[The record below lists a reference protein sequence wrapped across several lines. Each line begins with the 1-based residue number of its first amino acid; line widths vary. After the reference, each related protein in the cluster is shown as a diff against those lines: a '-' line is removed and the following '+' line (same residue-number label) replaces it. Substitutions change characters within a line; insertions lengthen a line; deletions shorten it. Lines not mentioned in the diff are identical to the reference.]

1 MNDVQPLRSITREL
15 IGRIGQA
22 DLLVGIPCFNNASTV
37 AHVVAAAARG
47 LREHFPGSRGA
58 IVIADGGSTLDDTR
72 ELALA
77 EMKAREIPGVVG
89 IYRGLPGKGSA
100 VRMIFAAAGELET
113 KALALLDADLRSV
126 TPQWIERLLGPVV
139 KGGYEFVAPLYRR
152 YKFDGTITNNVTY
165 NMLRCLFGKRV
176 RQPIGGEFAFSG
188 RLAAELEALPIWHTD
203 VARFGIDIWLT
214 VNALIREVR
223 ICQTHLGVKVH
234 DAKDPAAS
242 LEPMFRQV
250 VGTLFALMEE
260 TDAYWTVAGRSA
272 AIDAWGAAG
281 DEEPEAFPID
291 FQRLVEHFY
300 LSWQTLRG
308 AWGSILRPETFE
320 ELEACVDTGRDVFL
334 ISTDLWARILFE
346 FAAAYHQRPAA
357 KKQVIEV
364 LSPLYFARV
373 ASFIRRVGDN
383 SNEEAE
389 AVVEEQAR
397 IFEIRKPYL
406 LELWNARPGATE
418 APAP

>member
-15 IGRIGQA
+15 IGRIGKA
-22 DLLVGIPCFNNASTV
+22 DLLVGIPCFNNAATV

-77 EMKAREIPGVVG
+77 EMKAQGVPGVVG

-100 VRMIFAAAGELET
+100 VRMIFAAAGEIEA

-260 TDAYWTVAGRSA
+260 TDAYWIPAGRSA
-272 AIDAWGAAG
+272 AIDVWGAAG

-320 ELEACVDTGRDVFL
+320 ELEACVNTGRDVFL

-346 FAAAYHQRPAA
+346 FAAAYHHRPAA

-373 ASFIRRVGDN
+373 ASFIRRVGGN

-406 LELWNARPGATE
+406 LELWNASPGEKMAT
-418 APAP
+418 AP

>member
-1 MNDVQPLRSITREL
+1 MNHMTPLRNITREL

-22 DLLVGIPCFNNASTV
+22 DLLVGIPCFNNAATIT
-37 AHVVAAAARG
+37 HVVAAAASG
-47 LREHFPGSRGA
+47 LREHFPERRGA
-58 IVIADGGSTLDDTR
+58 LIIADGGSTLDDTR

-77 EMKAREIPGVVG
+77 EMKKHEFPGVVG

-100 VRMIFAAAGELET
+100 VRMIFAAARELGVT
-113 KALALLDADLRSV
+113 ALALLDSDLRSV
-126 TPQWIERLLGPVV
+126 KPLWVERLLGPVL
-139 KGGYEFVAPLYRR
+139 KGGYEFVAPLYSR

-165 NMLRCLFGKRV
+165 NMLRCLYGKRV

-188 RLAAELEALPIWHTD
+188 RLAAELEALPIWDTD

-214 VNALIREVR
+214 VNALTRQVPM
-223 ICQTHLGVKVH
+223 CQTHLGVKVH

-260 TDAYWTVAGRSA
+260 TDTFWTRSGTSTA
-272 AIDAWGAAG
+272 VDIWGEPG
-281 DEEPEAFPID
+281 DEQPEAFPID
-291 FQRLVEHFY
+291 YDRLVENFFF
-300 LSWQTLRG
+300 SWTTLRG
-308 AWGSILRPETFE
+308 AWKSILKPETYA
-320 ELEACVDTGRDVFL
+320 ELEACVDTGCSIFQLD
-334 ISTDLWARILFE
+334 TDLWARILFE
-346 FAAAYHQRPAA
+346 FAAAYHRRPTA

-373 ASFIRRVGDN
+373 ASFIRRVGDH
-383 SNEEAE
+383 SNAEAE

-406 LELWNARPGATE
+406 LDLWGK
-418 APAP
+418 